1 MSTCIIYE
9 PVNTPKNFI
18 GGKVYLYNDRWKAL
32 TGDKLIHDIISGN
45 VISFDQLPTQDK
57 PPNSLVFSRKN
68 QQALDL
74 AMLEFI
80 GCGIVEECSRPSQ
93 GSCFYSNI
101 FPTIKKDGSARV
113 ILNLRE
119 LNEFI
124 TFIHFKMETIADVLS
139 MISPNCYFMTIDFKH
154 AFFSISVKP
163 DQRRW
168 LRFLWNNAH
177 YQFASLPQGLSSAPR
192 LFTKLLKPA
201 LAYLRKLGMLISC
214 YIDDCIFIASSKE
227 ELLYNVNYAMQFF
240 DSLGLTINIVKSIL
254 VPTQR
259 VKFLGV
265 LLDSINMAVAL
276 PDDKMK
282 RIRYEGSLLL
292 NKKTTTLHEL
302 SSFIGL
308 VVFAGVAVPQAP
320 LHYKY
325 LEIVRNMALIK
336 SKGDYE
342 AHTFLDVHSRDLI
355 RWWVDNI
362 TYQTK
367 SIINPPPDL
376 EIRTDASLTGWG
388 AKLGSIVT
396 GGNWNSDELN
406 HINCLELKAVLL
418 GLKSLCREYRD
429 THVRLRSDNTTVIAC
444 IDRCAS
450 NKVSL
455 LTIVEQIF
463 EWTNMRGIT
472 LSAEY
477 IKGSENIEA
486 DRESRIKNNDIEW
499 MLDRNIFSALCKNYF
514 VPELD
519 LFATRINAQLCK
531 FVAWKPD
538 PDASYIDA
546 FTIPWSCGFNYAFPP
561 FSIIGKMIQ
570 KMQEERATLLVILP
584 LWPTRVWFPR
594 ALQLLVEDPVILPR
608 NCLTLPQD
616 PYRKHPRAAMLRLT
630 AMVLSGDLSKVKA
643 FRQKLQPFYLGHGE
657 IQQNYNIGRISR
669 NGCHFVSKG
678 KLILFNHL

>member
-1 MSTCIIYE
+1 MSE
-9 PVNTPKNFI
+9 RGSNKPESPRRSS
-18 GGKVYLYNDRWKAL
+18 GKK
-32 TGDKLIHDIISGN
+32 GDKN
-45 VISFDQLPTQDK
+45 
-57 PPNSLVFSRKN
+57 
-68 QQALDL
+68 
-74 AMLEFI
+74 
-80 GCGIVEECSRPSQ
+80 
-93 GSCFYSNI
+93 
-101 FPTIKKDGSARV
+101 
-113 ILNLRE
+113 
-119 LNEFI
+119 
-124 TFIHFKMETIADVLS
+124 
-139 MISPNCYFMTIDFKH
+139 
-154 AFFSISVKP
+154 
-163 DQRRW
+163 
-168 LRFLWNNAH
+168 
-177 YQFASLPQGLSSAPR
+177 
-192 LFTKLLKPA
+192 
-201 LAYLRKLGMLISC
+201 
-214 YIDDCIFIASSKE
+214 SSKE
-227 ELLYNVNYAMQFF
+227 HSSKAQTNKEDSTKATHVRATLPTSSPSKQAPAPVVSESTVSDKLESLTQLLSGFINNFTRSEPETSNSVHRPHDISLSDGEIT
-240 DSLGLTINIVKSIL
+240 DSDTTG
-254 VPTQR
+254 PDP
-259 VKFLGV
+259 
-265 LLDSINMAVAL
+265 LDRLDEVISPAQ
-276 PDDKMK
+276 
-282 RIRYEGSLLL
+282 L
-292 NKKTTTLHEL
+292 NNSDHSEL